1 MQSAKSTQDRYVGIR
16 AANSDEQHR
25 ITDTNHWMPRSGNG
39 PYLTIPLVPSV
50 DPRLLGKCG
59 VPSFIGARDEVRRAA
74 NDYAAWAVAL
84 VDKARRDRL
93 DLSRGIRDE
102 DGGLLVR
109 PHRVRLCLRLDMT
122 NGYLCLYWRGVVKQ
136 RGRWTRI
143 RASTWNC
150 EDHLDL
156 LITNVHPAEELLI
169 RRLEA
174 EAAYL
179 RIRWFA
185 LVRGLYYMNVI
196 EEHRLTDLEAG
207 KIRNGKARGYTS
219 CLMQRL
225 QSAITGRYSKS

>member
-1 MQSAKSTQDRYVGIR
+1 MQSAKSTQDRYVGIQ

-93 DLSRGIRDE
+93 DRSRGIRDE

-109 PHRVRLCLRLDMT
+109 PHRVRLCLRRM
-122 NGYLCLYWRGVVKQ
+122 R
-136 RGRWTRI
+136 
-143 RASTWNC
+143 
-150 EDHLDL
+150 
-156 LITNVHPAEELLI
+156 PA
-169 RRLEA
+169 
-174 EAAYL
+174 
-179 RIRWFA
+179 
-185 LVRGLYYMNVI
+185 
-196 EEHRLTDLEAG
+196 
-207 KIRNGKARGYTS
+207 TS
-219 CLMQRL
+219 P
-225 QSAITGRYSKS
+225 